1 MGTGNRNNNEL
12 TIISTG
18 TIVNSRISGFIF
30 KLGRS
35 SLMALSI
42 SLIQPQTRQ
51 DFNLPELQQ

>member
-18 TIVNSRISGFIF
+18 AIVNSRISGFIF
-30 KLGRS
+30 RLRRS

-42 SLIQPQTRQ
+42 SLIQPQTKQ